1 MITRK
6 LQLTAQSSKSGFT
19 IVESLVAIVVVGVLM
34 TAIAPVIALAV
45 GTRVQARR
53 VELATQAARAYIDGI
68 RSGAIAPPTTTV
80 ALATSKY
87 ILNSAPVPTTLASLY
102 CIDLDNLDGDGIS
115 FGDADNGC
123 SSSSVQD
130 LGVQAFRSKVS
141 DATTDPQ
148 KGYRLGVR
156 VYRADAFSDSTALT
170 KGKTQATFTGGLGD
184 RKKPLVE
191 MTTEIITDQT
201 QLRDLCDRFGGC

>member
-6 LQLTAQSSKSGFT
+6 LQLPAQSRKSGFT

-68 RSGAIAPPTTTV
+68 RSGAITPPTTTV
-80 ALATSKY
+80 APSTSKY
-87 ILNSAPVPTTLASLY
+87 ILSSAPVPTTLASLY
-102 CIDLDNLDGDGIS
+102 CVDLDNLDGDGIS

-123 SSSSVQD
+123 TSSSVSD
-130 LGVQAFRSKVS
+130 LAIQAFRSEVTN
-141 DATTDPQ
+141 ATNDPQ
-148 KGYRLGVR
+148 KGYKLGVR

-201 QLRDLCDRFGGC
+201 QLRDFCDRLGGC